1 VIDALPARAAVAAAL
16 LLGIGVTLLLSCI
29 PWFSRQSLADRV
41 RPYVMTAGSP
51 TERAPVLSV
60 ASFREVLRPAAA
72 LAATSFARAVGVAE
86 DLSVRLDRIHSRVD
100 ATAFRVRQAG
110 FTAAGLGAG
119 LAMAAVARTTPVVAL
134 VFAFGTPALVFL
146 TIEHRLS
153 TASAAWQR
161 RILHELPVVAEQLGM
176 LLTAGYSLGAALNR
190 LAARG
195 RGACG
200 LDLRRVCTRIRH
212 GVGEMEAL
220 REWAAVARVDAL
232 DRLVAVL
239 ALNRDA
245 GDIGPLVAQA
255 ARDTRREVQRRL
267 VETIERRAQQV
278 WIPVTVATL
287 VPGAIFLA
295 VPFVDAMHQFAV
307 R

>member
-1 VIDALPARAAVAAAL
+1 VVDVAPGRLVVAGAL
-16 LLGIGVTLLLSCI
+16 LLGCGVTLLLSCL

-41 RPYVMTAGSP
+41 RPYVRISGAP
-51 TERAPVLSV
+51 PERAAVLSV
-60 ASFREVLRPAAA
+60 ASFRDALRPAAA
-72 LAATSFARAVGVAE
+72 LVATSFARAVGVAE
-86 DLSVRLDRIHSRVD
+86 DLAVRLERIHSRVD

-110 FTAAGLGAG
+110 FTAAGLGVGLVFAAG
-119 LAMAAVARTTPVVAL
+119 VRTTPVVAL

-146 TIEHRLS
+146 AIEHRLS

-176 LLTAGYSLGAALNR
+176 LLAAGYSLGAALNR
-190 LAARG
+190 LATRG

-200 LDLRRVCTRIRH
+200 HDLRRVCTRIRH
-212 GVGEMEAL
+212 GVAEIDAL
-220 REWAAVARVDAL
+220 GEWAAVARVDAL

-295 VPFVDAMHQFAV
+295 VPFLDAMHQFAV